1 MKLHVLFWF
10 LGEKKNQ
17 EGNGVVKTV
26 VPIVV
31 GVSLLAVLAVVGVYY
46 WKFRWGAALSNE
58 VYQAHINEVTRC
70 KSP

>member
-10 LGEKKNQ
+10 LGEKQNQ

-31 GVSLLAVLAVVGVYY
+31 GVSLLAVLAVVGVY
-46 WKFRWGAALSNE
+46 
-58 VYQAHINEVTRC
+58 
-70 KSP
+70 